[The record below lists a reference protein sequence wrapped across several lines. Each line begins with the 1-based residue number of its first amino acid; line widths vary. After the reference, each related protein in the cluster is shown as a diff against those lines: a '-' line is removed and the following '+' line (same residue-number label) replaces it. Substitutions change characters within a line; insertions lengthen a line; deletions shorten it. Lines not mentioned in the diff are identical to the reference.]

1 MNNETKIKYYD
12 ILNSIKMEYLK
23 SDMPYNIIND
33 RNIILTYDEINLKY
47 IANKNYFVTINK
59 TTKYN
64 PIYDKTND
72 KSRNPPG
79 TRVFTP
85 EETAVYLKRRE
96 SYKKGGNLPI
106 MLYS

>member
-47 IANKNYFVTINK
+47 ISDKNYFAPIDKNPNNK
-59 TTKYN
+59 
-64 PIYDKTND
+64 PH
-72 KSRNPPG
+72 NPPG
-79 TRVFTP
+79 ARVFTP
-85 EETAVYLKRRE
+85 EETEAYLKRRE
-96 SYKKGGNLPI
+96 SYKKGGGLPI
-106 MLYS
+106 ILYS